1 MRPPDTDPTSRLLRD
16 VARFQLKLWME
27 AARDLVLIPVS
38 LAAAAIDLVFAKQSP
53 PRLFR
58 EIIKLGR
65 RSDDWIDLWGTVDAD
80 KKVENVDAV
89 MARVERMLRD
99 PRTGSRQARALVRW
113 MEMTLSRQRRAA
125 PGTSS
130 EVATSEVTDPEVPAP
145 QTPSPPPAPPSVS

>member
-80 KKVENVDAV
+80 KRVENVDAV

-99 PRTGSRQARALVRW
+99 PRTGSRQARALMRW

-125 PGTSS
+125 PGTG
-130 EVATSEVTDPEVPAP
+130 SEVTGPDAAEPDASSPRSAP
-145 QTPSPPPAPPSVS
+145 PPPPPAS

>member
-1 MRPPDTDPTSRLLRD
+1 
-16 VARFQLKLWME
+16 ME
-27 AARDLVLIPVS
+27 AGRDLVLIPVS
-38 LAAAAIDLVFAKQSP
+38 LVAAGLDLLLSKQQA
-53 PRLFR
+53 PRFFR
-58 EIIKLGR
+58 QIIVLGR
-65 RSDDWIDLWGTVDAD
+65 RSDDWIDLWAMEDAG
-80 KKVENVDAV
+80 KRVENVDAV

>member
-99 PRTGSRQARALVRW
+99 PRTGSRQARALMRW

-125 PGTSS
+125 PGTGA
-130 EVATSEVTDPEVPAP
+130 EAATAP
-145 QTPSPPPAPPSVS
+145 DAGDEGPPTPPPPPS